1 MLLPRAMTRARTLQA
16 GNHGSLGYYES
27 LLFSRPGRV
36 NGKANNFHSFFLSM
50 QVRSD
55 NSHCRPH
62 FAHRIAKLLFF
73 ILCRAYIPQERIA
86 MTITTRLFGK
96 SGLPV
101 TQVGLGG
108 EGVLRTY
115 GREPEAKTVI
125 EQAAAQG
132 ITYFDSA
139 QAYAGS
145 QGYYGNFWRGH
156 QELRSGIFQTSKSA
170 ARDYQGAR
178 ADLAESLE
186 TMGLDR
192 LDLWQIHD
200 LRTGQ
205 DIEEIEGP
213 GGALQAFV
221 EAKDAGLVRFLG
233 VTGHHAPQILE
244 HAVKNWPVDSVL
256 LPVNPAE
263 AVLGGFLDRVMAAA
277 KDCGLAVI
285 AMKVLGGSHYISQRD
300 GVTAELL
307 LRFAL
312 SQEVSTAI
320 VGCASDREV
329 EALARVG
336 RDFQHLTED
345 EEKRLLDLFRPH
357 ARRLAYYRGAI

>member
-1 MLLPRAMTRARTLQA
+1 
-16 GNHGSLGYYES
+16 
-27 LLFSRPGRV
+27 
-36 NGKANNFHSFFLSM
+36 
-50 QVRSD
+50 
-55 NSHCRPH
+55 
-62 FAHRIAKLLFF
+62 
-73 ILCRAYIPQERIA
+73 

-96 SGLPV
+96 SGPLV

-108 EGVLRTY
+108 EGVLRTH
-115 GREPEAKTVI
+115 GREQEAKAVI
-125 EQAAAQG
+125 EQAAAKG

-145 QGYYGNFWRGH
+145 QGYYGNFWRSH
-156 QELRSGIFQTSKSA
+156 AQLRPGIFQTSKSA
-170 ARDYQGAR
+170 ARDYQGAK

-205 DIEEIEGP
+205 DIEEMEGP
-213 GGALQAFV
+213 LGALRAFV
-221 EAKDAGLVRFLG
+221 EARDAGLVRYLG
-233 VTGHHAPQILE
+233 VTGHHAPRILE

-256 LPVNPAE
+256 MPVNPAE

-277 KDCGLAVI
+277 LDRGLAVI
-285 AMKVLGGSHYISQRD
+285 GMKVLGGSHYISPED

-312 SQEVSTAI
+312 SQEVSTI
-320 VGCASDREV
+320 VVGCKNGREV
-329 EALARVG
+329 EALAQVG
-336 RDFQHLTED
+336 MQFQPLAAE
-345 EEKRLLDLFRPH
+345 EEKKLLELFRPQ
-357 ARRLAYYRGAI
+357 ARRMAYYRGVI

>member
-1 MLLPRAMTRARTLQA
+1 
-16 GNHGSLGYYES
+16 
-27 LLFSRPGRV
+27 
-36 NGKANNFHSFFLSM
+36 
-50 QVRSD
+50 
-55 NSHCRPH
+55 
-62 FAHRIAKLLFF
+62 
-73 ILCRAYIPQERIA
+73 
-86 MTITTRLFGK
+86 MTITTRPFGK
-96 SGLPV
+96 SGPPV

-115 GREPEAKTVI
+115 GRETEAKAVI

-145 QGYYGNFWRGH
+145 QGYYGAFWRSH
-156 QELRSGIFQTSKSA
+156 AQLRSGIFQTSKSA

-178 ADLAESLE
+178 VDLADSLE
-186 TMGLDR
+186 IMGQDH

-200 LRTGQ
+200 LRTRQ

-213 GGALQAFV
+213 GGALRAFV

-233 VTGHHAPQILE
+233 VTGHHAPKILE
-244 HAVKNWPVDSVL
+244 HAVMNWPVDAVL
-256 LPVNPAE
+256 MPVNPAE

-277 KDCGLAVI
+277 KDRGLAVI
-285 AMKVLGGSHYISQRD
+285 GMKVLGGSHYISPED

-312 SQEVSTAI
+312 SRDVSTI
-320 VGCASDREV
+320 VVGCASAREV
-329 EALARVG
+329 QALAQVG
-336 RDFQHLTED
+336 TRFQPLAAE
-345 EEKRLLDLFRPH
+345 EEKKLLDLFRPH
-357 ARRLAYYRGAI
+357 ARRMAYYRGAI

>member
-1 MLLPRAMTRARTLQA
+1 M
-16 GNHGSLGYYES
+16 
-27 LLFSRPGRV
+27 
-36 NGKANNFHSFFLSM
+36 
-50 QVRSD
+50 
-55 NSHCRPH
+55 
-62 FAHRIAKLLFF
+62 I
-73 ILCRAYIPQERIA
+73 
-86 MTITTRLFGK
+86 ITTRLFGR
-96 SGLPV
+96 SGPPV

-115 GREPEAKTVI
+115 GREPEAKAVI

-145 QGYYGNFWRGH
+145 QGYYGNFWRDH
-156 QELRSGIFQTSKSA
+156 QEKRSGIFQTSKSA
-170 ARDYQGAR
+170 ARDYLGAK

-186 TMGLDR
+186 IMGLDR

-200 LRTGQ
+200 LRTRQ
-205 DIEEIEGP
+205 DIGEIEGP

-221 EAKDAGLVRFLG
+221 EARDTGLVRFLG
-233 VTGHHAPQILE
+233 VTGHHAPKILE

-263 AVLGGFLDRVMAAA
+263 AILGGFMDRVMAAA
-277 KDCGLAVI
+277 KDRGLAII
-285 AMKVLGGSHYISQRD
+285 AMKVLGSSHYISPQE
-300 GVTAELL
+300 GLTADLL

-312 SQEVSTAI
+312 SREVSTAI
-320 VGCASDREV
+320 VGCKSAREV

-336 RDFQHLTED
+336 RDFQPLAA
-345 EEKRLLDLFRPH
+345 EEENKLLDLFRPH
-357 ARRLAYYRGAI
+357 ARRLAYYRGEI

>member
-1 MLLPRAMTRARTLQA
+1 MA
-16 GNHGSLGYYES
+16 
-27 LLFSRPGRV
+27 
-36 NGKANNFHSFFLSM
+36 
-50 QVRSD
+50 
-55 NSHCRPH
+55 
-62 FAHRIAKLLFF
+62 
-73 ILCRAYIPQERIA
+73 
-86 MTITTRLFGK
+86 ITTRLFGR
-96 SGLPV
+96 SGPSV

-115 GREPEAKTVI
+115 GREPEAKAVI

-145 QGYYGNFWRGH
+145 QGYYGNFWRSH
-156 QELRSGIFQTSKSA
+156 QEFRPALFQTSKSA
-170 ARDYQGAR
+170 ARDYQGAK

-186 TMGLDR
+186 IMGLDH

-200 LRTGQ
+200 LRTRQ
-205 DIEEIEGP
+205 DLEEMEGP
-213 GGALQAFV
+213 GGALQAFI

-244 HAVKNWPVDSVL
+244 HAVRNWPVDAVL
-256 LPVNPAE
+256 MPVNPAE
-263 AVLGGFLDRVMAAA
+263 AILGGFLDRVMAAA
-277 KDCGLAVI
+277 KDRGLAVI
-285 AMKVLGGSHYISQRD
+285 AMKVLGGSHYISPRD
-300 GVTAELL
+300 GVTADLL

-312 SQEVSTAI
+312 SREVSTAI
-320 VGCASDREV
+320 VGCKSVREV

-336 RDFQHLTED
+336 RQFQPLAVE
-345 EEKRLLDLFRPH
+345 EEKKLLDLFRPH